1 MNIKVNRNNAIVK
14 HFDEVQL
21 GAVFYKSNSVEDFY
35 IKTPELY
42 NEYDGGDMFNAI
54 HLEIGEPEFFTDSE
68 FVIIPHRAEMIVD
81 P

>member
-1 MNIKVNRNNAIVK
+1 MNIKVNRKNDIIKQFN
-14 HFDEVQL
+14 EVQL
-21 GAVFYKSNSVEDFY
+21 GAVFYKSNEVEDFY

-42 NEYDGGDMFNAI
+42 NEYDDMSNAI
-54 HLEIGEPEFFTDSE
+54 HLETGEPDYFNASE